1 MVSRATSE
9 GDIRRMFQHV
19 ALLQKQYD
27 KFRKEQELA
36 K

>member
-9 GDIRRMFQHV
+9 GDIRRMYQHV

-27 KFRKEQELA
+27 KSRKED